1 MSLSKSDGGCGLA
14 VKAPDCGSGYRGFES
29 RQPPCRHFSSLA
41 HLPARSGRTN
51 RCPRCGEPHHPPRIG
66 FVHDP
71 PGRVPMIQIQ
81 ATTNFALIPVWLRLA
96 PFAAPGTPV
105 ALARWVPEVEASTHH
120 GEGPNTSGALTRCSR
135 LHRIHPTS
143 SRICHPPRS
152 YAVSRRMYRKLADY
166 AGIWATWHLRGKAD
180 LVYLLCTKTVQ
191 LRNSCRHTA
200 CVIRHL
206 CIPFPV
212 PNSAFRIFRGVSSVR
227 SSSRLRAD

>member
-1 MSLSKSDGGCGLA
+1 VSLSKSDGGCGLA

-71 PGRVPMIQIQ
+71 PGRAPMIQVQ

-96 PFAAPGTPV
+96 PFAVPGTPV
-105 ALARWVPEVEASTHH
+105 ALARWVPGAEASTHH
-120 GEGPNTSGALTRCSR
+120 GEGPKTAGASTRCSR

-152 YAVSRRMYRKLADY
+152 YAVSRRMYGKSANY
-166 AGIWATWHLRGKAD
+166 AGIWARWHLRGQAD
-180 LVYLLCTKTVQ
+180 LVHLLYKNCT
-191 LRNSCRHTA
+191 TA
-200 CVIRHL
+200 
-206 CIPFPV
+206 
-212 PNSAFRIFRGVSSVR
+212 
-227 SSSRLRAD
+227 